1 MSEPTADQPPDRP
14 PISAADRAS
23 RAAQP
28 ETPRAGASEDAAER
42 PAGSG
47 TSEAPS
53 DATPAGSLSQQL
65 RLQELWSRRI
75 WTQRIAL
82 WVAACA
88 VAGAAIVFALAA
100 DFVEA
105 SFRDRIERSP
115 YLPLLVTPVGLALTA
130 WLVRFFPGTAGS
142 GIPPVIAALA
152 LTERSARAGLISLR
166 IAFGK
171 IALTLLGIGAGASVG
186 REGPMVQVGASIMHA
201 LGGVGRPAYPGIERG
216 LIVAGGAAGIAA
228 AFNTPLTGIVFAV
241 EMSRSL
247 EERTSGTILTAV
259 ILAGFIALAVLG
271 DYTYFGRT
279 SAAASLGDAWIAV
292 GVVGV
297 AGGLAGGLFS
307 RVLSGAARGLPGR
320 LGEFSRVRPIA
331 FAAACGLVV
340 ALIGLASDGTSYGT
354 GYYEARQIIEGTAE
368 LSWTYGLYKL
378 LATIVSAVSGIPGG
392 IFAPSLAIGAGL
404 GANLA
409 PLMPY
414 LPAAVVALLG
424 MVAFFAGVLRVPI
437 TAFVIVL
444 EMTDSQSML
453 MPLMATSLIAT
464 GMSRLICPVPLFE
477 SLAAGLIPSRA
488 PSSSGAPSVS

>member
-1 MSEPTADQPPDRP
+1 MSEPP
-14 PISAADRAS
+14 
-23 RAAQP
+23 AAQP
-28 ETPRAGASEDAAER
+28 RER
-42 PAGSG
+42 PPPDGPA
-47 TSEAPS
+47 AP
-53 DATPAGSLSQQL
+53 AARPEHTPLGPSVQPPQ
-65 RLQELWSRRI
+65 LQELWSRRI

-82 WVAACA
+82 WVAAST

-105 SFRDRIERSP
+105 YFRRQIDQSP
-115 YLPLLVTPVGLALTA
+115 YLPLLVTPVGVAFAA

-152 LTERSARAGLISLR
+152 VKERSARAGLISLR

-171 IALTLLGIGAGASVG
+171 IALTLLGIGSGASVG
-186 REGPMVQVGASIMHA
+186 REGPMVQIGASIMHA
-201 LGGVGRPAYPGIERG
+201 LGGVGRPAYPGMERG

-247 EERTSGTILTAV
+247 EERTSGTILTSV
-259 ILAGFIALAVLG
+259 ILAGFLALAVLG
-271 DYTYFGRT
+271 DYTYFGRASVTT
-279 SAAASLGDAWIAV
+279 SLSDAWIAV

-297 AGGLAGGLFS
+297 VGGLAGGLFS
-307 RVLSGAARGLPGR
+307 RILSGASRGLKGR
-320 LGEFSRVRPIA
+320 LGEFSRMRPVA
-331 FAAACGLVV
+331 FAAACGLVI
-340 ALIGLASDGTSYGT
+340 ALIGLASGGASYGT
-354 GYYEARQIIEGTAE
+354 GYYEARQIIEGTAD

-378 LATIVSAVSGIPGG
+378 MATVVSAVSGIPGG

-409 PLMPY
+409 VLMPY
-414 LPAAVVALLG
+414 LPVAAVALLG

-464 GMSRLICPVPLFE
+464 GMSRLVCPVPLFDA
-477 SLAAGLIPSRA
+477 LAAGLIRSHQPPPADA
-488 PSSSGAPSVS
+488 PPAR

>member
-1 MSEPTADQPPDRP
+1 MGPSTRP
-14 PISAADRAS
+14 GGTSAAPQVQP
-23 RAAQP
+23 AQ
-28 ETPRAGASEDAAER
+28 
-42 PAGSG
+42 
-47 TSEAPS
+47 
-53 DATPAGSLSQQL
+53 
-65 RLQELWSRRI
+65 LQELWSRRI

-82 WVAACA
+82 WAAA
-88 VAGAAIVFALAA
+88 STVAGAAIFFALAA

-105 SFRDRIERSP
+105 FFRQQIDQSP
-115 YLPLLVTPVGLALTA
+115 YLPLLITPAGVALAA

-152 LTERSARAGLISLR
+152 VKERAARAGLISLR

-186 REGPMVQVGASIMHA
+186 REGPMVQIGASIMHA
-201 LGGVGRPAYPGIERG
+201 MGSVGRATYPGVERG
-216 LIVAGGAAGIAA
+216 MIVAGGAAGIAA

-247 EERTSGTILTAV
+247 EERTSGTILTSV

-279 SAAASLGDAWIAV
+279 SVVASLGDAWIAI

-307 RVLSGAARGLPGR
+307 RILSGASRGLQGR
-320 LGEFSRVRPIA
+320 LGEFSRMRPVA
-331 FAAACGLVV
+331 FAAACGLVL

-354 GYYEARQIIEGTAE
+354 GYYEARGIIEGTAE

-378 LATIVSAVSGIPGG
+378 MATIVSAVSGIPGG

-409 PLMPY
+409 VLMPY
-414 LPAAVVALLG
+414 LPVAAVALLG

-464 GMSRLICPVPLFE
+464 GMSRLVCPVPLFDA
-477 SLAAGLIPSRA
+477 LAAGLISSRA
-488 PSSSGAPSVS
+488 PHSSGASPVA